1 MRSPVPCSFPFS
13 ISLRPGAVALGLALL
28 AALACAGPEGRSGPA
43 EPPQT
48 VPHVDLDRY
57 AGTWYEIA
65 SFPHR
70 FQRGC
75 AATTATYEPRND
87 GRITVKNRCRAD
99 GLDGDV
105 RGVDGVA
112 WPVDDTNARLKV
124 RFFWPF
130 RGDYWVLA
138 LDPEYQWSVVGH
150 PEREYLW
157 ILSRTPQIDESLYEE
172 LVEKARKQGFDVS
185 RLERTLQPGG

>member
-1 MRSPVPCSFPFS
+1 MRRR
-13 ISLRPGAVALGLALL
+13 IRPGAIAGVLALL
-28 AALACAGPEGRSGPA
+28 TALACAGGNGASS
-43 EPPQT
+43 PPQT
-48 VPHVDLDRY
+48 VPRVDLDRY

-70 FQRGC
+70 FQAGC
-75 AATTATYEPRND
+75 AATTATYEARDD
-87 GRITVKNRCRAD
+87 GRITVKNRCRSG
-99 GLDGDV
+99 GLDGKE

-112 WPVDDTNARLKV
+112 WAVDETNARLKV

-130 RGDYWVLA
+130 SGDYWVLA
-138 LDPEYQWSVVGH
+138 LDPDYQWSVVGH

-157 ILSRTPQIDESLYEE
+157 ILSRTPQIDDALYRE
-172 LVEKARKQGFDVS
+172 LLSKARAQGFDVS

>member
-1 MRSPVPCSFPFS
+1 MVSMRRP
-13 ISLRPGAVALGLALL
+13 LRLGSLALVSL
-28 AALACAGPEGRSGPA
+28 AALACAGPSDRTA

-70 FQRGC
+70 FQSGC
-75 AATTATYEPRND
+75 VATTATYAPRDD
-87 GRITVKNRCRAD
+87 GRISVRNRCRAG
-99 GLDGDV
+99 GLDGDE

-112 WPVDDTNARLKV
+112 WPVDETHAKLRV

-130 RGDYWVLA
+130 TGDYWVIA
-138 LDPEYQWSVVGH
+138 LDPDYRWAVVGH
-150 PEREYLW
+150 PQREYLW
-157 ILSRTPQIDESLYEE
+157 ILARTPQIDASLYEA
-172 LVEKARKQGFDVS
+172 LREKARAQGFDVS
-185 RLERTLQPGG
+185 RLVRTVQPGA

>member
-1 MRSPVPCSFPFS
+1 MRRRIRPVATAGML
-13 ISLRPGAVALGLALL
+13 SLLT
-28 AALACAGPEGRSGPA
+28 ALACAGGNGPSL
-43 EPPQT
+43 PPQT
-48 VPHVDLDRY
+48 VPRVDLDRY

-70 FQRGC
+70 FQLGC
-75 AATTATYEPRND
+75 AATTATYEPRDD
-87 GRITVKNRCRAD
+87 GRITVKNRCRSG
-99 GLDGDV
+99 GLDGEP

-112 WPVDDTNARLKV
+112 WAVDETNARLKV

-130 RGDYWVLA
+130 RGDYWVIA
-138 LDPEYQWSVVGH
+138 LDPDYRWSVVGH

-157 ILSRTPQIDESLYEE
+157 VLSRTPQIDESLYEA
-172 LVEKARKQGFDVS
+172 LLAKARAQGFDVS